1 MVLVCLDCLPCPL
14 DDEGLVRGSVLS
26 PEPCSV
32 PAASGAY
39 EEYAKWMVPNQTQPT
54 LCCVSPHSFFPLTL
68 GIDHMTQSIVTVGQ
82 ICVALD
88 TSLQV
93 FIHQT

>member
-1 MVLVCLDCLPCPL
+1 MVLVWLDGLPCPL
-14 DDEGLVRGSVLS
+14 DDEGMVRGSVFPLHPIQCLLHQERVRNMPSGWSPARHNLPSVLS
-26 PEPCSV
+26 L
-32 PAASGAY
+32 
-39 EEYAKWMVPNQTQPT
+39 TF
-54 LCCVSPHSFFPLTL
+54 FFPLTL
-68 GIDHMTQSIVTVGQ
+68 GIHHMTQSFVAVGQ